1 MGLPIQFTSVPIEL
15 LRVVTIRTPDSFA
28 TPLAGLVIGK
38 FTELLFVQRISLL
51 LLRLPFTELS

>member
-1 MGLPIQFTSVPIEL
+1 MGFTVQFTSVPIEL